1 MPIGDVLSADLES
14 LARVVVD
21 AIFKVHSQTGPG
33 LLESAYEACL
43 EYELRKRG
51 VPVERQVAVPIVYD
65 GQPLDVGFRI
75 DLLVDRRIIGEL
87 KSVEKVIP
95 RYKPQLMAYL
105 KLSGL
110 RLGFLVNFNVPL
122 IKEGIKRV
130 VR

>member
-14 LARVVVD
+14 HARVVVD

-43 EYELRKRG
+43 EDELRKRG

-75 DLLVDRRIIGEL
+75 DLLVDRRIILEL

-95 RYKPQLMAYL
+95 LYNAQLMTYL

-122 IKEGIKRV
+122 IKDGIKRV

>member
-1 MPIGDVLSADLES
+1 MPIGEVLSADLES

-21 AIFKVHSQTGPG
+21 AIFKFHSQTGPG
-33 LLESAYEACL
+33 LLESVYEACL
-43 EYELRKRG
+43 EHELRKRG

-75 DLLVDRRIIGEL
+75 DLLVDRRIIVEL

-95 RYKPQLMAYL
+95 LYNAQLMTYL

-122 IKEGIKRV
+122 IKDGIKRV